1 MTREELQ
8 NLAIQEADK
17 ILKAQGLPA
26 YRVLEERLFMALT
39 ACHDSVEMGKTLVRR
54 LTQAEKEIKR
64 LKEKNE
70 EKP

>member
-39 ACHDSVEMGKTLVRR
+39 ACLDSVEMGKTLAAGPGGSRKHV
-54 LTQAEKEIKR
+54 
-64 LKEKNE
+64 
-70 EKP
+70 KPPTI

>member
-1 MTREELQ
+1 MTQEELQ
-8 NLAIQEADK
+8 NLAIEEADK

-39 ACHDSVEMGKTLVRR
+39 ACHDSVEMGKALVRR

-64 LKEKNE
+64 LKEK
-70 EKP
+70 KA

>member
-1 MTREELQ
+1 MPQGELQ
-8 NLAIQEADK
+8 AIAVEEADK

-64 LKEKNE
+64 LKEK
-70 EKP
+70 KA

>member
-1 MTREELQ
+1 MTQEELQ

-64 LKEKNE
+64 LKEK
-70 EKP
+70 KS

>member
-8 NLAIQEADK
+8 HLAIQEADK
-17 ILKAQGLPA
+17 ILTSQGLPA

-64 LKEKNE
+64 LKEK
-70 EKP
+70 KA

>member
-17 ILKAQGLPA
+17 ILTSQGLPT
-26 YRVLEERLFMALT
+26 YTQLEDKLFAALT

-64 LKEKNE
+64 LKEK
-70 EKP
+70 KS

>member
-1 MTREELQ
+1 MTQEELQ
-8 NLAIQEADK
+8 NLAIEEADK

-39 ACHDSVEMGKTLVRR
+39 ACHDSVEMGKTLVHR

-64 LKEKNE
+64 LKEK
-70 EKP
+70 KA

>member
-1 MTREELQ
+1 MTQEELQ
-8 NLAIQEADK
+8 NLAIEEADK

-64 LKEKNE
+64 LKEKKE
-70 EKP
+70 GKP

>member
-1 MTREELQ
+1 MTQEELQ
-8 NLAIQEADK
+8 NLAIEEADK

-64 LKEKNE
+64 LKEK
-70 EKP
+70 KA

>member
-1 MTREELQ
+1 MTQGELQ
-8 NLAIQEADK
+8 NLAIQEVDK

-54 LTQAEKEIKR
+54 LTKAEQEIKR
-64 LKEKNE
+64 LRKD
-70 EKP
+70 KP

>member
-8 NLAIQEADK
+8 NLAIEEANK

-54 LTQAEKEIKR
+54 LTKAEQEIKR
-64 LKEKNE
+64 LRKD
-70 EKP
+70 KP